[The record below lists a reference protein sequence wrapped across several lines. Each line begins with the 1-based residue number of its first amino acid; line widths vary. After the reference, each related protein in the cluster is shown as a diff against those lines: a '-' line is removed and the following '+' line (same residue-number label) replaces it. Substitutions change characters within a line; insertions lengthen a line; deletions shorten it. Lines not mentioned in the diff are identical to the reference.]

1 MRVLLP
7 GGFIC
12 GASLLC
18 GLLASPLRAA
28 APDTAAS
35 TPHSDAAPTVFKAV
49 PLFDAAS
56 ISVQTLPNGVRGL
69 VREAH
74 GSGLVS
80 VQVWVRAGGRYE
92 NEAQSGA
99 SHLLAEVGLRGSQNY
114 PRRVDISGNIS
125 GGPRE
130 SLEALGGDVKT
141 LTSRDATFYSA
152 LVSAQFLPQAL
163 RALADATLRP
173 TIADVS
179 VVDARLDVASEQ
191 KRRETDALFASQ
203 DIAFRLAFGKH
214 PYRKPAGGS
223 SASIELLTVGEVRLF
238 HQAHYVGKNLCVV
251 VVGDAPSAVSQKLI
265 AQFFGNARAA
275 SGKENAVVVEGGA
288 PEFKTVSRRFA
299 TANRVVTLAFRAPG
313 INNPAEVVAT
323 DILLAHWKE
332 GSGAHLR
339 SLLLGPDKPAE
350 GKADDAKSDAPA
362 LGFDA
367 DYLTQRDP
375 GLLTITL
382 VLNPQAN
389 SAAIGVLMD
398 EVQRVQ
404 EKGLSDEDLTRAKA
418 ALVRQYV
425 EQSDTVSGQA
435 GALGFYDMI
444 ADYKFATTYLDRI
457 ARATSDDV
465 KRMANKYL
473 SRTTYVQVV
482 AEPQVRPRRDPDDG
496 TIGNPN
502 TITAS
507 IRVHIP

>member
-1 MRVLLP
+1 MRLLLP

-12 GASLLC
+12 GAGLLC
-18 GLLASPLRAA
+18 GTFAPTIVRAA
-28 APDTAAS
+28 VPDTAANS
-35 TPHSDAAPTVFKAV
+35 RAGAATVVFKAA

-56 ISVQTLPNGVRGL
+56 LSVKTLPNGVRGL
-69 VREAH
+69 VRETR

-92 NEAQSGA
+92 NDAQSGA
-99 SHLLAEVGLRGSQNY
+99 SRLLAEVGLRGSQNY
-114 PRRVDISGNIS
+114 PRRVDVSGNIS

-130 SLEALGGDVKT
+130 ALEAIGSDVKT
-141 LTSRDATFYSA
+141 LTSRDSTFYSA

-163 RALADATLRP
+163 RALADAALRP
-173 TIADVS
+173 TIADIS
-179 VVDARLDVASEQ
+179 VVDARLDVANEQ
-191 KRRETDALFASQ
+191 KRRESDALFASQ

-214 PYRKPAGGS
+214 PYRKPASGS
-223 SASIELLTVGEVRLF
+223 SVNIEALSVGAVRLF
-238 HQAHYVGKNLCVV
+238 HQAHFVGKNLSVV
-251 VVGDAPSAVSQKLI
+251 VVGDVPGAVSQKLI
-265 AQFFGNARAA
+265 AQFFSSARAG
-275 SGKENAVVVEGGA
+275 SGTQSAIAGEGAA
-288 PEFKTVSRRFA
+288 PEFKTLSRRFA
-299 TANRVVTLAFRAPG
+299 TLNRVVTLAFRAPG
-313 INNPAEVVAT
+313 INNPDDVIAT

-332 GSGAHLR
+332 GSGARLR
-339 SLLLGPDKPAE
+339 TLLLGPEKPANA
-350 GKADDAKSDAPA
+350 KDDDKSDAPA

-375 GLLTITL
+375 GLLTVSL
-382 VLNPQAN
+382 VLNPEAS

-404 EKGLSDEDLTRAKA
+404 QQGLSDEELVRAKA

-457 ARATSDDV
+457 ERATNDSL

-473 SRTTYVQVV
+473 SRTAYVQVV
-482 AEPQVRPRRDPDDG
+482 AEPQVRPRRDPGDSVPE
-496 TIGNPN
+496 NPN

-507 IRVHIP
+507 VRIQIP